1 MTGNVTGH
9 FTVPSLREL
18 LTPLTQQVEEEIQ
31 KEEEPI
37 RRKQRKVLDTSPT
50 QRQGWGKVGVR

>member
-50 QRQGWGKVGVR
+50 QGWGKVEAS